1 VSIYVSVA
9 NGPNGPNGPRVCS
22 FLFFS
27 VAAEK
32 NHGHDFFLLLKAKEE
47 MPLVGADRALAHYK
61 SAMRYAD
68 KGNKMK
74 GLSHMD
80 RAIDYMRRTHFG
92 AIYTGELGTMVS
104 DAMTK
109 HDLTDF
115 RSQEQNH
122 LPTVEIS
129 EGYVAISHNSDQR
142 SAGWTWY
149 GDAIEQTLDELVDTL
164 DRLAA
169 DLSVP
174 WEYRAMLHRGMLEV
188 YSKIIIQLRT
198 EPQAKRPRH

>member
-1 VSIYVSVA
+1 
-9 NGPNGPNGPRVCS
+9 
-22 FLFFS
+22 
-27 VAAEK
+27 
-32 NHGHDFFLLLKAKEE
+32 LLKAKEE
-47 MPLVGADRALAHYK
+47 MPLAGADRALAHYK

-92 AIYTGELGTMVS
+92 AIYTGDIGTMVF

-109 HDLTDF
+109 HGLTDF
-115 RSQEQNH
+115 RSQEKKH
-122 LPTVEIS
+122 LPTVEIAAD
-129 EGYVAISHNSDQR
+129 YVAISHNGVKQ

-149 GDAIEQTLDELVDTL
+149 DYAIELTLDELVDTI

-169 DLSVP
+169 DISVP

-188 YSKIIIQLRT
+188 YSKIIIKLRT
-198 EPQAKRPRH
+198 EPEAKRPRH